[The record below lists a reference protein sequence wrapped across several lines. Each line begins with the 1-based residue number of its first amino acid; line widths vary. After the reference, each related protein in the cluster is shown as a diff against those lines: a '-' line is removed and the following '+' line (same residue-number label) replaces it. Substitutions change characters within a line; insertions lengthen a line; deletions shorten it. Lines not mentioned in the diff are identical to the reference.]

1 MKIQTLVSLT
11 VLSLTL
17 TACAG
22 GPKVRMNDD
31 VRSSI
36 KTVAIDS
43 SIEMPDELYYVGAT
57 QNIAGNFGLLGS
69 VIGGSDKREKTEE
82 LESAMDKQGID
93 IPEVVYGK
101 FAQEMAQHTPYKPL
115 ASGSA
120 ADAAMSI
127 NVSLYGLQ
135 VAGAGSHL
143 YPQLSVSAEMKD
155 ANGVTIWRNR
165 GNASP
170 LTKKNEAKYTYQEL
184 IAQPARLQEVMSDA
198 AGLVAASVMADL

>member
-1 MKIQTLVSLT
+1 MI
-11 VLSLTL
+11 
-17 TACAG
+17 
-22 GPKVRMNDD
+22 
-31 VRSSI
+31 
-36 KTVAIDS
+36 
-43 SIEMPDELYYVGAT
+43 
-57 QNIAGNFGLLGS
+57 
-69 VIGGSDKREKTEE
+69 
-82 LESAMDKQGID
+82 
-93 IPEVVYGK
+93 
-101 FAQEMAQHTPYKPL
+101 MAQHTPYKPL

-155 ANGVTIWRNR
+155 ANGITIWRNR

-170 LTKKNEAKYTYQEL
+170 LTKENEAKYTYQEL
-184 IAQPARLQEVMSDA
+184 IAQPARLQEVMADA